1 MNSFFLS
8 SLFHSSTKLAA
19 CLIYALS
26 PFFLLCL
33 PYLSLSICRFT
44 ISFFN
49 HPLSHFSLLLVLFPN
64 FTSCVFYSFS
74 FLNFYY
80 LLSLSL
86 FTVSF
91 SFFHYFPSSLVSI
104 HISHFLS
111 TPISL
116 SFHCFL
122 LFLVSFLSCLY
133 SYFSLFLSLSLS
145 DSLIHI

>member
-80 LLSLSL
+80 LLSLSFHCFFLILSL
-86 FTVSF
+86 FSFLSCLHSYFSLSLYSYLSLFSLFPSF
-91 SFFHYFPSSLVSI
+91 SS
-104 HISHFLS
+104 FLPLLPLFLFL
-111 TPISL
+111 TIPISL
-116 SFHCFL
+116 SF
-122 LFLVSFLSCLY
+122 
-133 SYFSLFLSLSLS
+133 
-145 DSLIHI
+145 